1 VTIFNLI
8 PLKTTPQI
16 YFRNKCGTYQ
26 RVYLAIPGKSATHH
40 STSTL
45 TSTSCRSKRPI
56 PMAISRTR
64 TKLAARKAA
73 VQGILLSTDGLHANE
88 RLRSVRVLSHAHDP
102 LSHGTSRN
110 ISLPRC
116 QHLPVFRI
124 FTSSICLVAGST
136 DCGLSGFGTLLSRST
151 HSAEK
156 ATEVSRQC
164 DDDRRH
170 SLDRQAISR
179 QSLLVVL
186 SGSPMNEPH
195 HTDQET

>member
-1 VTIFNLI
+1 MLLSPVKVR
-8 PLKTTPQI
+8 PTTARARSHPRLVEVKGRSPWR
-16 YFRNKCGTYQ
+16 FRERELNW
-26 RVYLAIPGKSATHH
+26 RRA
-40 STSTL
+40 
-45 TSTSCRSKRPI
+45 KRPF
-56 PMAISRTR
+56 
-64 TKLAARKAA
+64 
-73 VQGILLSTDGLHANE
+73 QGILLSADGLHANE

-136 DCGLSGFGTLLSRST
+136 DCSLSGFGTLLSRST

-164 DDDRRH
+164 DDDHRH

-179 QSLLVVL
+179 QSLFVVL